1 MTKNEVMLSI
11 PGQKM
16 VHLRTEVIY
25 SVERVFKLKV
35 NGTWD
40 WGMLYSNESGEE
52 FCRPVNDF
60 WGFAWIEDE

>member
-16 VHLRTEVIY
+16 VHVRTEVIY

-52 FCRPVNDF
+52 FCRQVDDF
-60 WGFAWIEDE
+60 SGFAWVEGE